1 MSAMDDMEILWGDSD
16 RRAVIVA
23 PDDYPPTAPLFWHI
37 DRLLAFEGWTV
48 GRVSLTAGL
57 SESGEFL
64 SASTSLLVT
73 KSEGSLVG
81 LDFPGV
87 PGIWITPRL
96 DDDRLVGALS
106 GAGSGLLVGVVDD
119 PTWSVQAAA
128 RMRGMEILQLTGV
141 DHDLEI
147 PGDPIATLNVLG
159 RVLGRCQA
167 TIRRLSRVA
176 IP

>member
-1 MSAMDDMEILWGDSD
+1 MQIFKRVSD
-16 RRAVIVA
+16 RRALIVA

-48 GRVSLTAGL
+48 GRVSVTAGG
-57 SESGEFL
+57 SEARETLGA
-64 SASTSLLVT
+64 SASLLVT

-81 LDFPGV
+81 LDFPEV

-106 GAGSGLLVGVVDD
+106 DAPSGLLVGVVDD

-147 PGDPIATLNVLG
+147 PGDPIGTLNVLG